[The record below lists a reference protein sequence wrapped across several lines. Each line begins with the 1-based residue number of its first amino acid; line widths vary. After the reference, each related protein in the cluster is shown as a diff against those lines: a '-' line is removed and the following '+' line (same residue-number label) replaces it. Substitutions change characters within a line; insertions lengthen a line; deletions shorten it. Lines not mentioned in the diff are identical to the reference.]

1 MSAVL
6 ADGRR
11 AVVDVL
17 ATDAPQVVRPHVRG
31 LQHLD
36 PPSMIQTGLLPLHPG
51 TVRAYHRLHGCE

>member
-1 MSAVL
+1 MV
-6 ADGRR
+6 G

-51 TVRAYHRLHGCE
+51 TVRAYHRLHRCE